1 VRRLLRGGADSGQA
15 LVEMAIALPVL
26 LLLLIGVVDIA
37 LSINAYITVT
47 NASREGTTYAIAHPS
62 AAPSAIASA
71 VTQHVAPLLP
81 ANVTVTTT
89 YYNSA
94 SATFV
99 AWPASGLA
107 SGSPS
112 ATSVPVHVE
121 VSYPWSATTILI
133 GQFFG
138 GTSRTFRGAS
148 TMAVTW

>member
-1 VRRLLRGGADSGQA
+1 MRAGSDSGQA

-37 LSINAYITVT
+37 LSFNAYITVT
-47 NASREGTTYAIAHPS
+47 NASREGTTYAISHPT

-71 VTQHVAPLLP
+71 VTSRVAPLLP
-81 ANVTVTTT
+81 ANVSVSAS
-89 YYNSA
+89 YYDSA

-99 AWPASGLA
+99 AWPAGGLA
-107 SGSPS
+107 SSSPS

-121 VSYPWSATTILI
+121 VSYPWSASTILI
-133 GQFFG
+133 GQVFG